1 MKLAISKFYSVFL
14 FCFLFNAN
22 LQSQSM
28 QQIHLWPGTVP
39 GETEAKAV
47 DVVSED
53 NKGDVKRIAK
63 VTDPIMDV
71 YQPAIGK
78 SNGVGIIICPGGGYG
93 ILAIDKEGYEIA
105 TWLKDLGYTAFV
117 LHYRVPQKRLGAL
130 QDAQRAMRFVKS
142 GAQKWGIDAEK
153 IGIMGF
159 SAGGSLS
166 ARLSTLYGEQI
177 YEAVDAADKL
187 SCKPAF
193 TALIYP
199 AYLDEGPNRSLTSEL
214 KVTDKTSPMFLF
226 ETADDPYGNSAL
238 VMAGALRDAKVPVE
252 LHYLPFG
259 GHGYGLRKGTDAAE
273 AWPVFLSKWLMK
285 IQK

>member
-1 MKLAISKFYSVFL
+1 
-14 FCFLFNAN
+14 
-22 LQSQSM
+22 M

-130 QDAQRAMRFVKS
+130 QDAQRAMRIVKS
-142 GAQKWGIDAEK
+142 SAQKWGIDAEK

-199 AYLDEGPNRSLTSEL
+199 AYLDEGPNRSLTPEL
-214 KVTDKTSPMFLF
+214 KVSDQTPQMFLF

-238 VMAGALRDAKVPVE
+238 VMAGAMRDAKVPVE

-259 GHGYGLRKGTDAAE
+259 GHGYGLRKGNDAAE
-273 AWPVFLSKWLMK
+273 AWPVFLSKWLLK